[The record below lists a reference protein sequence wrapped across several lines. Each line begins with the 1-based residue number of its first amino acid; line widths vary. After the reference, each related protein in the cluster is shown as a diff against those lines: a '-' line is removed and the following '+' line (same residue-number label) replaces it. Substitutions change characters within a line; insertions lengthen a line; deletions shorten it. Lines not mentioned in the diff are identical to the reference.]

1 MREESPADGADL
13 THPRESG
20 GEVVSNPGTEAVSG
34 TPGWIHSYES
44 AGMIDGPGIRFI
56 VFLTGCPLSCAY
68 CHNPDCM
75 KLKTGRRVGSDEV
88 MAEIRSAAN
97 FIKRAGGGVT
107 ISGGEPLVQPEFVRT
122 ILRECKDLG
131 LHTALD
137 TSGYLGKHADD
148 EILSLTDLI
157 LLDIKSGLPEVY
169 KDVTGVEL
177 QPTIDFARRLSDMGK
192 PVWIRFVMVP
202 GLTDGP
208 DNVAAVAEIIKDI
221 KTIQRVEILPFHKM
235 GEYKWERLGLNYRL
249 KDTAEPTPEQ
259 IQAVRD
265 IFSAHGI
272 ATL

>member
-1 MREESPADGADL
+1 MMTEE
-13 THPRESG
+13 TKF
-20 GEVVSNPGTEAVSG
+20 SG

-44 AGMIDGPGIRFI
+44 AGMIDGPGMRFV

-75 KLKTGRRVGSDEV
+75 KLKNGRRVGSAEV
-88 MAEIRSAAN
+88 MSEIRSAAA
-97 FIKRAGGGVT
+97 FIKHAGGGVT
-107 ISGGEPLVQPEFVRT
+107 ISGGEPLVQPDFVRT
-122 ILRECKDLG
+122 ILRESKALG

-148 EILSLTDLI
+148 EILSLTDLV
-157 LLDIKSGLPEVY
+157 LLDIKSGLPEIY

-177 QPTIDFARRLSDMGK
+177 QPTLDFARRLSDMGK
-192 PVWIRFVMVP
+192 PVWVRFVMVP

-208 DNVAAVAEIIKDI
+208 DNVAAVAGIVKDI
-221 KTIQRVEILPFHKM
+221 KTVQRVEILPFHKM
-235 GEYKWERLGLNYRL
+235 GEYKWERLGLAYRL
-249 KDTAEPTPEQ
+249 KDTDEPTPEQ